1 MKIAGAV
8 GTGIGIGDQPA
19 QAVIEVYIDK
29 LTPEAQAATPA
40 AVDGVPRE
48 TNRDWPVRCLLIR
61 TFVRIGDSKLPE
73 PQYDWTEEAVPP
85 GPSGEP
91 QF

>member
-1 MKIAGAV
+1 
-8 GTGIGIGDQPA
+8 
-19 QAVIEVYIDK
+19 VIEVYIDK
-29 LTPEAQAATPA
+29 LTPEAQGAGS
-40 AVDGVPRE
+40 DGRRAGG
-48 TNRDWPVRCLLIR
+48 TDRDWPRRCLLIR
-61 TFVRIGDSKLPE
+61 TCVRIGDSKLPE